1 MTAYHVTLDG
11 QGYILD
17 LASYRKRLVGAGAGG
32 ELAEPRAWTMDDW
45 RKGVGY
51 ARWEP
56 RVYYSG
62 TNIDP
67 TAGDLRVGRGR
78 TTVSTPGAG
87 ITDLWSLIVYNGALY
102 APRGDGTD
110 IYSSTDGVTWTNPH
124 DTGYAGHRGLCLF
137 NGWLMIGSSA
147 SGAVTKF
154 DGTTWTDSWVTLTGN
169 KVNALAPWYLTGT
182 TGYLFAGV
190 SQGSGGAVLYRVD
203 SAGTIT
209 TIGSVLEQDITA
221 LIAFG
226 GVLWVATITESGSSY
241 VGGLYRYD
249 GVQLVRVTGIADNA
263 VMSFVEYRGRL
274 WAGSRTRG
282 KLWTISASGLDERWT
297 VPRVLGIGGTFSY
310 GQAIR
315 ALLVDGDRLHVPVVE
330 TAGLGMYV
338 GEPLGPVPGVPGATA
353 ELGWSLPSVG
363 SSGQEPRGIAAF
375 QGQVY
380 LTNKRSS
387 GANVVRVDTTAHT
400 SAALISASFDAE
412 LPGVDKL
419 AVRVTVV
426 HEALVAG
433 DDVELSYDLED
444 AGVFTSLGHSSTGGA
459 TSKTFSFGSN
469 VTFRRLRLGVTILLT
484 DTSRSPAITSIVVEY
499 RPRPTLKARWEFDCR
514 LEGSAALPLVTA
526 DGQPEP
532 KTGAQLADTLWT
544 SAAKKVA
551 LAFTDL
557 DGEAKTVELVALEE
571 RVGQQSQRLGL
582 GTLGRVGLQEI

>member
-1 MTAYHVTLDG
+1 MTAYHVILDG
-11 QGYILD
+11 QGYMLD
-17 LASYRKRLVGAGAGG
+17 LASYRKRLVGAGTGG
-32 ELAEPRAWTMDDW
+32 ELAELRAWTMDDW

-56 RVYYSG
+56 RVYNTG

-67 TAGDLRVGRGR
+67 TTGDLRVGRGR
-78 TTVSTPGAG
+78 TTVFTPGAG

-102 APRGDGTD
+102 APRGDGPD
-110 IYSSTDGVTWTNPH
+110 IYASTDGATWTNPH

-154 DGTTWTDSWVTLTGN
+154 DGTTWTDSWVTLTGTR
-169 KVNALAPWYLTGT
+169 VGALAPWYLTGT

-190 SQGSGGAVLYRVD
+190 SQASGGAVLYRVD
-203 SAGTIT
+203 SAGAIT
-209 TIGSVLEQDITA
+209 TVGTALEQEITA

-226 GVLWVATITESGSSY
+226 GVLWVATITESASSY

-274 WAGSRTRG
+274 WAGSRTQG
-282 KLWTISASGLDERWT
+282 KLWTVSSSGLEERWT

-315 ALLVDGDRLHVPVVE
+315 ALLVDSDRLHVPVVE

-338 GEPLGPVPGVPGATA
+338 GEPLGPVPGVPGGGM

-363 SSGQEPRGIAAF
+363 SGGQEPRGIASF
-375 QGQVY
+375 LGQVY

-387 GANVVRVDTTAHT
+387 GANVVRVDTTANT
-400 SAALISASFDAE
+400 SAALVSASFDAG

-426 HEALVAG
+426 HQALVAG
-433 DDVELSYDLED
+433 DDIELSYDLED
-444 AGVFTSLGHSSTGGA
+444 AGVFASLGHSNTIGA
-459 TSKTFSFGSN
+459 TTKTFSFGPG
-469 VTFRRLRLGVTILLT
+469 VTFRRLRLGVSFTLT
-484 DTSRSPAITSIVVEY
+484 DTSRSPAVSTIVVEY
-499 RPRPTLKARWEFDCR
+499 RVRPVPKARWEFDCR
-514 LEGSAALPLVTA
+514 LEGTAAVPLVTA

-532 KTGAQLADTLWT
+532 KTGAQLADTLWAT
-544 SAAKKVA
+544 AAKKTA
-551 LAFTDL
+551 LTFTDL
-557 DGEAKTVELVALEE
+557 DGEIRTVELVSLEE